1 MNRKTPI
8 LRHIVPVL
16 LAVVLTLGTMQM
28 PIKAEAAGG
37 SGTRAAVSTNDIT
50 VKAAVNDDTWLDNT
64 AYYDTSWYN
73 AGATDYH
80 IATAEQLAGLSK
92 LSYDGNT
99 FKNKNIYID
108 RDIDLSAHYW
118 VPIRYMSAS
127 LFDGQGNAITGLRL
141 NDTKLGKYLTQ
152 LDTPLWDG
160 FTSYTGSLA
169 FINEY
174 SSMWWLEDGTE
185 VWDGTTYSTV
195 RNLNFIDASLYS
207 SKSANNAILI
217 GCGAHVKVEG
227 CRIKETELSAG
238 GNPKETRTQSVF
250 NATGFIGKASHEYG
264 QSVMVIEMKDCHT
277 DGMSIYFRDFDV
289 KTSGLAQF
297 STSMI
302 FGYLAGSPYQK
313 LSANISNCSAKN
325 GGIYFQDIR
334 IGLED
339 STGDGNCVSG
349 CIAANEGNGFVNLYG
364 CEADVDFVMN
374 NCVRGSLSYYLGGI
388 GGKVNE
394 VQNSIHKGRFEITN
408 ITAKDGGGNIGGV
421 VGKSTGVVT
430 NTANTGDIIVDNLQK
445 TDGNSLLSNMNV
457 GGFCGLLSSNSGTN
471 QPYTIQNCYNLGR
484 VSCET
489 PNAGD
494 RKGGFVG
501 QVSTDISAL
510 VFKNSFALNCYKD
523 VGIYGKDIPTTY
535 EPAITLA
542 QIEENGAA
550 KTVIQ
555 TGDDNAFI
563 KQGDPAQF
571 APLKTADT
579 LGENFE
585 IILPH
590 ISTFKSTNVDAAKLN
605 YMVNPDMPW
614 TGDLQVKTSGL
625 KGGDTQFS
633 AKMQVKQN
641 KLINGKFQGAVE
653 SFEADLTLNLKVVN
667 VDMTNQTRTS
677 AINGETPYELK
688 ADLQAYSGGVALDQY
703 DYIWQYSANP
713 QETAPATGAAGDTGA
728 QTLSGLTASD
738 SWTAGGAAGSTS
750 STRAAPNDK
759 FTKATDPGWY
769 RLKSTQTAADQAS
782 KGYGP
787 FNFYSEWVYLS
798 LDDLML
804 IQSDKSGLLEF
815 SQNSTADELAYFNE
829 NKNLSAIIEISP
841 SFKGSMDWQ
850 WYKNNAPVDGAAG
863 TLKTAD
869 FPTETYKKTLEYTL
883 GENYAESLSGEYELR
898 VTKIT
903 YDDTS
908 IGEGGVR
915 DIRSPQ
921 VKVKTYAASFGST
934 EQSGPSYGNT
944 ESKLEMT
951 GIRLSSDMYDAE
963 NQVLLADAYWI
974 KNGDYGQIAAAS
986 NTDTVRHAT
995 LTDNGDGTYTATSQF
1010 TLLEGMQ
1017 GDNYQ
1022 LVIFPLGLTRSADTT
1037 PSMRFINSVQDKL
1050 ALYGITELEYKTKS
1064 EDNRYVNTKLTP
1076 EVPFMDAAEV
1086 TGNNPAGSVT
1096 YKMAQG
1102 NSKFKVDTDTG
1113 AISCLDPSG
1122 LTAGQYSLVIEVT
1135 ESGFKSV
1142 DPGTGQET
1150 GPLITGD
1157 KTTYQ
1162 KNLTLEIVVSLEYDF
1177 SDAVA
1182 VNKDLYI
1189 YKDGFIFS
1197 DSLIDESV
1205 VVETEGYNTLGGKAL
1220 TLKSSDLTKPSAH
1233 RVIVVSGNHV
1243 GATAINVDQLT
1254 LSGSDIPLQ
1263 IKGGATAEFSLKE
1276 GSFSSFSGT
1285 TTGLLSEGISTFSG
1299 SGTLNLSGPAG
1310 ASGSG
1315 SLSLN
1320 GATVNAAGSAGAGIG
1335 TKTISIESGKVTA
1348 EGGGTGAGIG
1358 GVPDGSV
1365 TIGGTAMVTA
1375 RGAGG
1380 GAGIGGGNT
1389 QLAGEIRIN
1398 SGNVA
1403 AVGSGGSDG
1412 IGSGAG
1418 ANALAHKATIING
1431 GSVTAQG
1438 SGANVRNPV
1447 NDTAQNGSGKI
1458 PLHRVVLKVGETPEA
1473 YAGQRVSGSTIWY
1486 GDTGTAASP
1495 AVSWSAAVSGP
1506 DFQVDGA
1513 SGGLLSMYLPYTAAS
1528 AVSEDAYYA
1537 SVSAELPDGSVY
1549 RRKVRANADDN
1560 LTASLLADMTYQLG
1574 IPAEIQAGTPENPV
1588 IIGHGVKADFDL
1600 SVESNIQEGRT
1611 VEVSLSPSKGAMGAW
1626 GTFIMNNTAASHNGF
1641 TPQYRVQTPGGVQLY
1656 TEGPFWTFSGQDE
1669 AENGKRVK
1677 QGSVLLSGSQTLY
1690 AGSYTGNM
1698 TWHAVW
1704 DDPVV
1709 GGE

>member
-1 MNRKTPI
+1 MNRRSPVLKRIAPI
-8 LRHIVPVL
+8 L
-16 LAVVLTLGTMQM
+16 LAVVMTLGTVQL
-28 PIKAEAAGG
+28 PAKAEAAGR
-37 SGTRAAVSTNDIT
+37 SETKAAVSTNDKT
-50 VKAAVNDDTWLDNT
+50 VKPAQNNDTWLDNT

-73 AGATDYH
+73 TGAPDYH
-80 IATAEQLAGLSK
+80 ISTAEQLAGLSK

-118 VPIRYMSAS
+118 VPIRYLSAS

-141 NDTKLGKYLTQ
+141 DDRQIGEYETQ
-152 LDTPLWDG
+152 LNTSLWP
-160 FTSYTGSLA
+160 FSEYLGSLA

-174 SSMWWLEDGTE
+174 NSMWWLEDNNTT
-185 VWDGTTYSTV
+185 WDGTTFSTV
-195 RNLNFIDASLYS
+195 RNLNFMDASFYS
-207 SKSANNAILI
+207 SKNANNAILI
-217 GCGAHVKVEG
+217 GCGTHIKMES
-227 CRIKETELSAG
+227 CRIKDTELSAG
-238 GNPKETRTQSVF
+238 GHPKESRGESLF
-250 NATGFIGKASHEYG
+250 NVTGFIGKASHFNNKNAKI
-264 QSVMVIEMKDCHT
+264 IEMRECHT

-289 KTSGLAQF
+289 NSSGMGQF

-302 FGYLAGSPYQK
+302 FGYLGGRPELK
-313 LSANISNCSAKN
+313 LSMDIYNCSAKN
-325 GGIYFQDIR
+325 GGIYFQGIR
-334 IGLED
+334 FGLED
-339 STGDGNCVSG
+339 GTGDGNCVSG
-349 CIAANEGNGFVNLYG
+349 CIAANEGNGFINLYG
-364 CEADVDFVMN
+364 CEADVDFIMD
-374 NCVRGSLSYYLGGI
+374 NCVRNYLAYYLGGI
-388 GGKVNE
+388 GGKVNN
-394 VQNSIHKGRFEITN
+394 VKNSIHKGKFEITN
-408 ITAKDGGGNIGGV
+408 LTALSGGGGFIGGV
-421 VGKSTGVVT
+421 VGKSTGDVT
-430 NTANTGDIIVDNLQK
+430 NTANTGDVTVDNLHK
-445 TDGNSLLSNMNV
+445 ADGTSLLAGMNV
-457 GGFCGLLSSNSGTN
+457 GGFCGMLASNSGSG
-471 QPYTIQNCYNLGR
+471 QPYTVENCYNLGR

-489 PNAGD
+489 PDPGD
-494 RKGGFVG
+494 NKGGFVG
-501 QVSTDISAL
+501 VVNNDIGAL
-510 VFKNSFALNCYKD
+510 IFKNSFALNCYKD
-523 VGIYGKDIPTTY
+523 VGSYSKEIETTY
-535 EPAITLA
+535 DPAITLA

-563 KQGDPAQF
+563 KQGDSAQF

-590 ISTFKSTNVDAAKLN
+590 ISTFKSTNADAAKLN

-677 AINGETPYELK
+677 AINGETKYELK
-688 ADLQAYSGGVALDQY
+688 ADLQAYGDGVALDQY
-703 DYIWQYSANP
+703 NYLWQYSSNA
-713 QETAPATGAAGDTGA
+713 QENTPGAGEAGDTGA
-728 QTLSGLTASD
+728 QLVSDLTETNTWSAEGVSGTTA
-738 SWTAGGAAGSTS
+738 

-759 FTKATDPGWY
+759 FIKATDPGWY

-815 SQNSTADELAYFNE
+815 SQNSTAEELAYFNA
-829 NKNLSAIIEISP
+829 NKTLSAIIEISP
-841 SFKGSMDWQ
+841 NFKGSMDWQ
-850 WYKNNAPVDGAAG
+850 WYKDNLPVVGATG
-863 TLKTAD
+863 TLNTAD
-869 FPTETYKKTLEYTL
+869 FPTDTYKKTLEYVL
-883 GENYAESLSGEYELR
+883 GESYAESISGEYDLR

-921 VKVKTYAASFGST
+921 VKVKTYSASFDST
-934 EQSGPSYGNT
+934 QQSGPSYGNT
-944 ESKLEMT
+944 ESKLEMA
-951 GIRLSSDMYDAE
+951 GIRLSSDMYDAK
-963 NQVLLADAYWI
+963 NNVLMADAYWI
-974 KNGDYGQIAAAS
+974 KNGDYEQIAAS
-986 NTDTVRHAT
+986 DNTSTVRHAT
-995 LTDNGDGTYTATSQF
+995 LTDSGDGTYTATSQF
-1010 TLLEGMQ
+1010 TLMDGMQ

-1037 PSMRFINSVQDKL
+1037 PSMRFINSAQDKL

-1086 TGNNPAGSVT
+1086 TGNNPTGSVT

-1102 NSKFKVDTDTG
+1102 NSKFKVDAATG
-1113 AISCLDPSG
+1113 AISCTDPSG

-1135 ESGFKSV
+1135 EAGFRSV
-1142 DPGTGQET
+1142 DPDTGQET

-1157 KTTYQ
+1157 KSTYQ
-1162 KNLTLEIVVSLEYDF
+1162 KNLTIEIVVSLEYDF
-1177 SDAVA
+1177 SDAIA

-1197 DSLIDESV
+1197 DAFIDESTA
-1205 VVETEGYNTLGGKAL
+1205 VETEGYNTLGGKAL

-1243 GATAINVDQLT
+1243 GATAINIDQLT
-1254 LSGSDIPLQ
+1254 LNGSDTPVRIND
-1263 IKGGATAEFSLKE
+1263 GATAEFSLKE
-1276 GSFSSFSGT
+1276 GSISSFSGS
-1285 TTGLLSEGISTFSG
+1285 TTGLLCEGISTISG
-1299 SGTLNLSGPAG
+1299 PGTLNLSGQTG
-1310 ASGSG
+1310 TSGGG
-1315 SLSLN
+1315 SLTLT
-1320 GATVNAAGSAGAGIG
+1320 AEAVNAAGSAGAGIG

-1348 EGGGTGAGIG
+1348 ESRGTGAGIG

-1365 TIGGTAMVTA
+1365 TIGGTAVVTA

-1380 GAGIGGGNT
+1380 GAGIGGNNG

-1403 AVGSGGSDG
+1403 AVGSGSSDG

-1418 ANALAHKATIING
+1418 ASALAHKATIING

-1438 SGANVRNPV
+1438 SSANVRNPV
-1447 NDTAQNGSGKI
+1447 NDTAQNSSGKI

-1473 YAGQRVSGSTIWY
+1473 YAGQRVAGSTIWY
-1486 GDTGTAASP
+1486 GDTGTSAVP
-1495 AVSWSAAVSGP
+1495 AVNWSAQVSGP

-1611 VEVSLSPSKGAMGAW
+1611 VEVSLSPSKGSMGAW

-1656 TEGPFWTFSGQDE
+1656 TEGSFWTFSGDDTE
-1669 AENGKRVK
+1669 TDGKRVK

>member
-1 MNRKTPI
+1 MNRRSPI
-8 LRHIVPVL
+8 LKRIVPIL
-16 LAVVLTLGTMQM
+16 LAVVMTLGTVQL
-28 PIKAEAAGG
+28 PAKAEAAGK
-37 SGTRAAVSTNDIT
+37 SETKAAVSTNDKT
-50 VKAAVNDDTWLDNT
+50 VKPAQNNDTWLDNT
-64 AYYDTSWYN
+64 AYYDTGWYN
-73 AGATDYH
+73 AGAADYH

-118 VPIRYMSAS
+118 VPIRYLSAS

-141 NDTKLGKYLTQ
+141 DDRQLGEYETQ
-152 LDTPLWDG
+152 LNTSLWP
-160 FTSYTGSLA
+160 FSEYLGSLA

-174 SSMWWLEDGTE
+174 NSMWWLEDNNTT
-185 VWDGTTYSTV
+185 WDGTTFSTV
-195 RNLNFIDASLYS
+195 RNLNFMDASFYS
-207 SKSANNAILI
+207 SKNANNAILI
-217 GCGAHVKVEG
+217 GCGTHIKMEG
-227 CRIKETELSAG
+227 CRIKDTELSAG
-238 GNPKETRTQSVF
+238 GHPKESRGESLF
-250 NATGFIGKASHEYG
+250 NVTGFIGKASHFNNKDAKI
-264 QSVMVIEMKDCHT
+264 IEMRECHT

-289 KTSGLAQF
+289 NSSGMGQF

-302 FGYLAGSPYQK
+302 FGYLGGRPELK
-313 LSANISNCSAKN
+313 LSMDIYNCSAKN
-325 GGIYFQDIR
+325 GGIYFQGIR
-334 IGLED
+334 FGLED
-339 STGDGNCVSG
+339 GTGDGNCVSG
-349 CIAANEGNGFVNLYG
+349 CIAANEGNGFINLYG
-364 CEADVDFVMN
+364 CEADVDFIMD
-374 NCVRGSLSYYLGGI
+374 NCVRNSLAYYLGGI
-388 GGKVNE
+388 GGKVNN
-394 VQNSIHKGRFEITN
+394 VKNSIHKGKFEITN
-408 ITAKDGGGNIGGV
+408 LTTANGGGGFIGGV
-421 VGKSTGVVT
+421 VGKSTGDVT
-430 NTANTGDIIVDNLQK
+430 NTANTGDVTVDNLHK
-445 TDGNSLLSNMNV
+445 PDGTSLLSGMNV
-457 GGFCGLLSSNSGTN
+457 GGFCGMLASNSGSG
-471 QPYTIQNCYNLGR
+471 QPYTVENCYNLGR

-489 PNAGD
+489 PDPGD
-494 RKGGFVG
+494 NKGGFVG
-501 QVSTDISAL
+501 VVNNDISAL
-510 VFKNSFALNCYKD
+510 IFKNSFALNCYKD
-523 VGIYGKDIPTTY
+523 VGSYSKEIETTY

-555 TGDDNAFI
+555 TGDDNAVI

-590 ISTFKSTNVDAAKLN
+590 ISTFKSSNADAAKLN
-605 YMVNPDMPW
+605 YIVNPDMPW

-641 KLINGKFQGAVE
+641 KLIDGKFQGAVE

-677 AINGETPYELK
+677 AINGETNYELK
-688 ADLQAYSGGVALDQY
+688 ADLQAYGDGVALDQY
-703 DYIWQYSANP
+703 DYSWQYSSNA
-713 QETAPATGAAGDTGA
+713 QETAPAAGAAGDTGA
-728 QTLSGLTASD
+728 QMVNGLTETNTWS
-738 SWTAGGAAGSTS
+738 AGEGSGSTT
-750 STRAAPNDK
+750 STRAAPNHK

-769 RLKSTQTAADQAS
+769 RLKSAQTTADQTN

-815 SQNSTADELAYFNE
+815 SQNGTAEELAYFNGS
-829 NKNLSAIIEISP
+829 KNLSAIIEISP

-850 WYKNNAPVDGAAG
+850 WYKNNTPVDGAAG

-869 FPTETYKKTLEYTL
+869 FPTDTYKKTLEYAL
-883 GENYAESLSGEYELR
+883 GESYAESLSGEYDLR
-898 VTKIT
+898 VNKIT
-903 YDDTS
+903 YDDTG

-915 DIRSPQ
+915 DIRSPK
-921 VKVKTYAASFGST
+921 VKVKTYSASFGST
-934 EQSGPSYGNT
+934 QQSGPAYGNT

-963 NQVLLADAYWI
+963 NNVLMADAYWI
-974 KNGDYGQIAAAS
+974 KNGDYAQIAVAD
-986 NTDTVRHAT
+986 NTSTVRHAT
-995 LTDNGDGTYTATSQF
+995 LTDNGGGTYTATSQF
-1010 TLLEGMQ
+1010 TLMDGMQ
-1017 GDNYQ
+1017 GENYQ
-1022 LVIFPLGLTRSADTT
+1022 LVIFPLGLNRSADNT
-1037 PSMRFINSVQDKL
+1037 PSMRFINSTQDKV
-1050 ALYGITELEYKTKS
+1050 ALYGITELEYKTKN

-1086 TGNNPAGSVT
+1086 TGNNPTGSVT

-1102 NSKFKVDTDTG
+1102 NSKFKVDAATG
-1113 AISCLDPSG
+1113 ALSCTDPSG

-1135 ESGFKSV
+1135 EAGFKSV
-1142 DPGTGQET
+1142 DPDTGQET

-1162 KNLTLEIVVSLEYDF
+1162 KNLTIEIVVSLEYDF
-1177 SDAVA
+1177 SDAAA

-1197 DSLIDESV
+1197 DSFIDESLV
-1205 VVETEGYNTLGGKAL
+1205 VKTEGYNTLGGKAL
-1220 TLKSSDLTKPSAH
+1220 TLKSSDPAKPSEH

-1243 GATAINVDQLT
+1243 GATAINIDQLT
-1254 LSGSDIPLQ
+1254 LSGSDTPVRVN
-1263 IKGGATAEFSLKE
+1263 GGATVEFILKE
-1276 GSFSSFSGT
+1276 GSNSSFSGS
-1285 TTGLLSEGISTFSG
+1285 TTGLLSEGISTISG
-1299 SGTLNLSGPAG
+1299 QGSLNLMGQSGV
-1310 ASGSG
+1310 SGGG
-1315 SLSLN
+1315 SLSLSAQGLHAVGTN
-1320 GATVNAAGSAGAGIG
+1320 GPGIG
-1335 TKTISIESGKVTA
+1335 TKTISIDGGKVTA
-1348 EGGGTGAGIG
+1348 AGGGTGAGIG
-1358 GVPDGSV
+1358 GVPEGSV
-1365 TIGGTAMVTA
+1365 TIGGTAMVDA
-1375 RGAGG
+1375 AGAGG
-1380 GAGIGGGNT
+1380 GAGIGGSSG

-1403 AVGSGGSDG
+1403 AAGSSTADA

-1418 ANALAHKATIING
+1418 ASAMAHKTTVING
-1431 GSVTAQG
+1431 GSVLAK
-1438 SGANVRNPV
+1438 SGAVRNPV
-1447 NDTAQNGSGKI
+1447 CDQAKNGSESI

-1473 YAGQRVSGSTIWY
+1473 YKGQRITGSTIWY
-1486 GDTGTAASP
+1486 GDTGTTAAP
-1495 AVSWSAAVSGP
+1495 AVSWTAEASGP
-1506 DFQVDGA
+1506 DFQVEGQA
-1513 SGGLLSMYLPYTAAS
+1513 GGLLSMYLPYMAKST
-1528 AVSEDAYYA
+1528 VSEDAYYA
-1537 SVSAELPDGSVY
+1537 SVSAEVPDGSIY
-1549 RRKVRANADDN
+1549 RRKLRANAEDT
-1560 LTASLLADMTYQLG
+1560 LTAALLSDMTYHLG

-1611 VEVSLSPSKGAMGAW
+1611 VEVSLSPAKGSMGGW

-1656 TEGPFWTFSGQDE
+1656 TEGSFWTFSGDD
-1669 AENGKRVK
+1669 AETDGKRVK

>member
-8 LRHIVPVL
+8 LRQIVPVL
-16 LAVVLTLGTMQM
+16 LAVVLTLGTIQM

-152 LDTPLWDG
+152 LDTPLW
-160 FTSYTGSLA
+160 SYASQLGSLG

-174 SSMWWLEDGTE
+174 NSMWWLEDGTE
-185 VWDGTTYSTV
+185 VWDEVTFSTIK
-195 RNLNFIDASLYS
+195 NLNFIDASMYTS
-207 SKSANNAILI
+207 SQNNNAVLI
-217 GCGAHVKVEG
+217 ACGTHLKIEG
-227 CRIKETELSAG
+227 CSVNDSEISAG
-238 GNPKETRTQSVF
+238 GSPYSGRNMSLFTVS
-250 NATGFIGKASHEYG
+250 FIWGTADYPYDKGKTMG
-264 QSVMVIEMKDCHT
+264 DIRDCHT
-277 DGMSIYFRDFDV
+277 NGSSIYMRDFDLR
-289 KTSGLAQF
+289 KNGIAQF
-297 STSMI
+297 TQGMI
-302 FGYLAGSPYQK
+302 FGYLAGGGGN
-313 LSANISNCSAKN
+313 LSVLNIHNSSAKN
-325 GGIYFQDIR
+325 GGIYYQNIQ
-334 IGLED
+334 IGGD
-339 STGDGNCVSG
+339 DGKGDGMCVSG
-349 CIAANEGNGFVNLYG
+349 CIAGNEGNSLVNMYG
-364 CEADVDFVMN
+364 CEADIDYVMDN
-374 NCVRGSLSYYLGGI
+374 VKKINLSYYLGGI

-394 VQNSIHKGRFEITN
+394 IQNSIHKGRFEITN
-408 ITAKDGGGNIGGV
+408 ITAGSSGGNIGGV
-421 VGKSTGVVT
+421 VGKSTSDVT
-430 NTANTGDIIVDNLQK
+430 NTANTGDIIVDNLQDA
-445 TDGNSLLSNMNV
+445 DGNSLMSGMNV
-457 GGFCGLLSSNSGTN
+457 GGFCGLLASNTGTG

-494 RKGGFVG
+494 KKGGFVG
-501 QVSTDISAL
+501 AVSSNIGEL
-510 VFKNSFALNCYKD
+510 IFKNSFALNCYKD
-523 VGIYGKDIPTTY
+523 VGYYGKDIPTTY

-590 ISTFKSTNVDAAKLN
+590 ISTFKSSNVDAAKLN

-750 STRAAPNDK
+750 STRAAPNNK

-850 WYKNNAPVDGAAG
+850 WYKNNTPVDGAAG

-995 LTDNGDGTYTATSQF
+995 LTDNGDGIYTATSQF

-1102 NSKFKVDTDTG
+1102 NNKFKVDTDTG

-1276 GSFSSFSGT
+1276 GSVSSFSGT

-1310 ASGSG
+1310 TSGSG